1 MMLTQ
6 AHIVL
11 KYTSLS
17 NRNVH
22 VFIYVKY
29 TSVTHTHTYTQLS
42 LFPHESL
49 YQRAG
54 DVAMVIKCQPLRQE
68 ALSLVPG
75 IT

>member
-29 TSVTHTHTYTQLS
+29 TSVTHTYTQLS

-68 ALSLVPG
+68 ALSSVPG